1 MERRMHSRRM
11 VRVPVEVSWGVLVAV
26 GLVSSGLAVGLPR
39 HAPGHSDAVYWATA
53 AAAAALFTGCLL
65 VHGLAQGVAARR
77 RGMRVEVLHLRP
89 FGGLVRTEG
98 PPVTAATELHIA
110 AAGLVSL
117 GVLAGGFQG
126 LALVLATSGGPHIGV
141 WAGGWLARLTAI
153 LAVVQLLPVFP
164 LDGGRILRALLWQ
177 RYGNRS
183 AAAMGTAISGRL
195 TSGILIA
202 TGAITALAGALVEG
216 LWTLLTGWI
225 LLGDDRLG
233 GDQAPVTVAD
243 VMTQDAVVAPGW
255 LTVEAFL
262 EDYRHFRSFSA
273 LAVQRFSGE
282 IDGLV
287 SWDRL
292 AEVPEAARSSTRVSD
307 MAHPLNDVVTANP
320 KQALAD
326 VVDRLSGPPEH
337 PVLVLDDGRLLG
349 IVALSEVHVGPRQHS
364 HPEAAKSSDIRPA
377 MKVE

>member
-26 GLVSSGLAVGLPR
+26 GLVSSGMAVGLPR

-89 FGGLVRTEG
+89 FGGLVRAEG
-98 PPVTAATELHIA
+98 PPVTPATELHIA
-110 AAGLVSL
+110 VAGLVSL

-126 LALVLATSGGPHIGV
+126 LAFVLATTGGPHIGV

-164 LDGGRILRALLWQ
+164 LDGGRILRAVLWR

-195 TSGILIA
+195 TSGILTA
-202 TGAITALAGALVEG
+202 SGAVALLAGAFAEG

-225 LLGDDRLG
+225 LLG

-243 VMTQDAVVAPGW
+243 VMTQDTVVAPGW

-262 EDYRHFRSFSA
+262 EDYHHLPSFSA
-273 LAVQRFSGE
+273 LPVQRFSGE
-282 IDGLV
+282 IDGLL

-307 MAHPLNDVVTANP
+307 IAHPLDDVVTAVP
-320 KQALAD
+320 KQALSD
-326 VVDRLSGPPEH
+326 LVDRLSGPPEH
-337 PVLVLDDGRLLG
+337 PVLVLDRGRLVG
-349 IVALSEVHVGPRQHS
+349 IVARSDASVGQ
-364 HPEAAKSSDIRPA
+364 
-377 MKVE
+377 

>member
-11 VRVPVEVSWGVLVAV
+11 GRVPVEVTGRVLVAL
-26 GLVSSGLAVGLPR
+26 GLVSSGMAVSLPR
-39 HAPGHSDAVYWATA
+39 HAPGYGDAVYWATA
-53 AAAAALFTGCLL
+53 AGAGALFTGCLL
-65 VHGLAQGVAARR
+65 VHGLAQAVAARR

-89 FGGLVRTEG
+89 FGGVVRAEG
-98 PPVTAATELHIA
+98 EPVTAATELRIA
-110 AAGLVSL
+110 VAGLVSL
-117 GVLAGGFQG
+117 GLLAGGFQG
-126 LALVLATSGGPHIGV
+126 LALVLATTGGPQIGV

-153 LAVVQLLPVFP
+153 LTVVQLLPVFP
-164 LDGGRILRALLWQ
+164 LDGGRIMRAVLWR
-177 RYGNRS
+177 RYGNRY

-202 TGAITALAGALVEG
+202 AGAVALLAGALAEG
-216 LWTLLTGWI
+216 LWTLLTGWM

-233 GDQAPVTVAD
+233 GDPASVTVAD

-262 EDYRHFRSFSA
+262 EDYRHLRSFSA

-292 AEVPEAARSSTRVSD
+292 AEVPEALRSSTRVSD
-307 MAHPLNDVVTANP
+307 MAHPLDDVVTASP

-326 VVDRLSGPPEH
+326 VVDRLSGPSEH
-337 PVLVLDDGRLLG
+337 PVLVLDHGRLVG
-349 IVALSEVHVGPRQHS
+349 IVALSDASVGPRPHP
-364 HPEAAKSSDIRPA
+364 HPEARSPRTPDLP
-377 MKVE
+377 